1 LSQDRSEYQKKYY
14 QDHKKELQAY
24 FRAKYLKERKER
36 LTKARTWYIL
46 HKEEILAKLKT
57 KSLAFVGHA
66 HAIWNAIRKYA
77 KAWKLPITPWDEFK
91 LWTIDDATY
100 NELFEAWKE
109 SGYLDNF
116 SPVVMRGVKKNGFV
130 TENLKWDTKSKY
142 SWWNEDS
149 TIYKEVEK
157 ELNETQKDY
166 NKSDKEWRKKVR
178 AEWRA
183 KLKAKRGEKK

>member
-1 LSQDRSEYQKKYY
+1 MNSRKEYFQKYY
-14 QDHKKELQAY
+14 QEHKAEIIKRSKEDYEQNKRKHLTYQ
-24 FRAKYLKERKER
+24 AKY
-36 LTKARTWYIL
+36 YIL
-46 HKEEILAKLKT
+46 NREAILMKLKT
-57 KSLAFVGHA
+57 KSLAFTGHA
-66 HAIWNAIRKYA
+66 HIIWNAIRKYA
-77 KAWKLPITPWDEFK
+77 KEWKLPITPWDEFK
-91 LWTIDDATY
+91 FWTIDDATY

-109 SGYLDNF
+109 NGYDNNL
-116 SPVVMRGVKKNGFV
+116 SPVVMRGVKKNGFII
-130 TENLKWDTKSKY
+130 ENLKWDSKSKY

-178 AEWRA
+178 AEWKA